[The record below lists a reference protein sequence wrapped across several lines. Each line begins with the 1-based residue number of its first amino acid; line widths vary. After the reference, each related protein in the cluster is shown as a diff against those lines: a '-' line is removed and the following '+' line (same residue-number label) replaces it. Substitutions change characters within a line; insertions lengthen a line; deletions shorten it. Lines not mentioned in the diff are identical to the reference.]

1 METAGK
7 KRLSSRGTDFEA
19 IRAAAER
26 LRAGGL
32 VIFPTETVY
41 GLGANALDAGAV
53 ARIYQVK
60 GRPSTSPLIVHVASV
75 EGAQALVEEWPE
87 AASRLAARFWPGPLT
102 LVLPKR
108 PVVPD
113 IVTAGLATV
122 GVRMPDHPVALELIR
137 QAGVPV
143 AAPSAN
149 RFTELSPTRVEH
161 LPETVR
167 LAADFILDGG
177 PSPVGIES
185 TVLSLAADPPRLLRP
200 GMISRPELEG
210 LVGPVAPAGRLENA
224 HPAPGMHRR
233 HYSPATPL
241 VLVSEGRLPERGRG
255 AYVWMARPA
264 AAARLVGM
272 PADPAEYAARLYDV
286 LHELDREGYDWIAVE
301 RPPVSAEWAAI
312 ADRLERAAGSPGE
325 PA

>member
-1 METAGK
+1 LETAR
-7 KRLSSRGTDFEA
+7 KRRLNKPGADPEA

-26 LRAGGL
+26 LRSGGL

-41 GLGANALDAGAV
+41 GLGANALDPSAV
-53 ARIYQVK
+53 ARIYKVK

-75 EGAQALVEEWPE
+75 EQAQSLVEDWPE
-87 AASRLAARFWPGPLT
+87 SASRLAECFWPGPLT
-102 LVLPKR
+102 LVLRKR
-108 PVVPD
+108 SVIPD
-113 IVTAGLATV
+113 IVTAGLPTV

-161 LPETVR
+161 LPESVR
-167 LAADFILDGG
+167 QAAEVILDGG

-185 TVLSLAADPPRLLRP
+185 TVLSLAADPPQLLRP
-200 GMISRPELEG
+200 GMISRAELEA
-210 LVGPVAPAGRLENA
+210 LVGPVAPAGRIENA
-224 HPAPGMHRR
+224 HPAPGMHRK
-233 HYSPATPL
+233 HYSPVTPL
-241 VLVSEGRLPERGRG
+241 VLVSEGRLPEPGLG
-255 AYVWMARPA
+255 AYVWMSRPA
-264 AAARLVGM
+264 PAARLVAM
-272 PADPAEYAARLYDV
+272 PADPVEYAARLYDV

-301 RPPVSAEWAAI
+301 QPPATGEWAAI
-312 ADRLERAAGSPGE
+312 TDRLERAAGMAGE

>member
-1 METAGK
+1 METARK
-7 KRLSSRGTDFEA
+7 RRLSKPEADPEA

-41 GLGANALDAGAV
+41 GLGANALDATAV
-53 ARIYQVK
+53 AKIYRIK

-75 EGAQALVEEWPE
+75 EAAQAIVEEWPE
-87 AASRLAARFWPGPLT
+87 SASRLAARFWPGPLT
-102 LVLPKR
+102 LVLRKR
-108 PVVPD
+108 AIVPD
-113 IVTAGLATV
+113 IVTAGLLTV
-122 GVRMPDHPVALELIR
+122 AVRMPDHPVALELLR

-161 LPETVR
+161 LPESVR
-167 LAADFILDGG
+167 QAADFILDGG

-185 TVLSLAADPPRLLRP
+185 AVLSLATDPPQLLRP
-200 GMISRPELEG
+200 GMIGRAELEAV
-210 LVGPVAPAGRLENA
+210 VGPVAPAGRIENA
-224 HPAPGMHRR
+224 HPAPGMHRK

-241 VLVSEGRLPERGRG
+241 VLVKEGRLPKAGRG
-255 AYVWMARPA
+255 AYVWMAWPA
-264 AAARLVGM
+264 RAARTIAM
-272 PADPAEYAARLYDV
+272 PSDPAGYAARLYDV

-301 RPPVSAEWAAI
+301 RPPATPEWAAI
-312 ADRLERAAGSPGE
+312 IDRLERAAGSPAQ
-325 PA
+325 PT